1 MRERKLNFRHDSM
14 QDAKSIGDILKAIS
28 DGLAKGKIVF
38 SDEDDKMIMKPDGLL
53 DMKVTATQESTR
65 NRMNIRISWQTDVDE
80 SKKNKKLSV
89 SSK

>member
-14 QDAKSIGDILKAIS
+14 QDAKSIGEILKAIS

-38 SDEDDKMIMKPDGLL
+38 SDEDDKMVMKPDGLL

-65 NRMNIRISWQTDVDE
+65 NRMNIRISWQTDIDD
-80 SKKNKKLSV
+80 SKKNKKLRV